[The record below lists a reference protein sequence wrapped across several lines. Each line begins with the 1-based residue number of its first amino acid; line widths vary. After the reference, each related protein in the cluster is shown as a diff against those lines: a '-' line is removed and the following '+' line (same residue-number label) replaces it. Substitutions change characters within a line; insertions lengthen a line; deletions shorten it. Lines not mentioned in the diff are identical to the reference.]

1 MTKEEI
7 QERTKKS
14 QYSLFCIVS
23 HVTVEPIAFLHS
35 VSYAIS
41 LTVGPILYMDKIC
54 SVRLFT
60 FAKTGSIKHHEC

>member
-1 MTKEEI
+1 MTKVEV
-7 QERTKKS
+7 QDGTKKS
-14 QYSLFCIVS
+14 KYSLFNIVKN
-23 HVTVEPIAFLHS
+23 VTVEPIAFLHS

-60 FAKTGSIKHHEC
+60 FVIYFKLAQ